1 MERMSKHY
9 INSLVTGGYAM
20 EVDDKA
26 CEELLKHGYT
36 KQALNTLFLK
46 EIQCCSDCFNSGGQK
61 CPLISFSVKKDMGI
75 WFFSM

>member
-36 KQALNTLFLK
+36 KVGYASGVYGISAGVVVDDVTGIEYVIPQRNSMLFKL
-46 EIQCCSDCFNSGGQK
+46 F
-61 CPLISFSVKKDMGI
+61 
-75 WFFSM
+75 